1 MSYSAKQGQQTARA
15 TVLSIFGK
23 RFQVSR
29 PHSHSH
35 SLAGKPE
42 GASPEGVSPVAT
54 VADVTA
60 AVTRTK
66 AAVDMSTVSLR
77 STGSAG
83 STGSAD
89 AGAGAGAAGSGGEL
103 SDSLAG
109 AFTASQLQRAYD
121 QAVAAGV
128 DSSALNSLA
137 AADSRA
143 EAEVS
148 RRPLHIAPLEVF
160 PTAPRAELRVSRTAP
175 SLPLAKAAAAE
186 HKKLDAAAQVRAV
199 SEAAAASVSRQG
211 SGQEQ
216 QLQEQRQQGV
226 VDDFGGGNAPVCVA
240 FSACFTGSR

>member
-1 MSYSAKQGQQTARA
+1 
-15 TVLSIFGK
+15 
-23 RFQVSR
+23 
-29 PHSHSH
+29 
-35 SLAGKPE
+35 
-42 GASPEGVSPVAT
+42 
-54 VADVTA
+54 
-60 AVTRTK
+60 
-66 AAVDMSTVSLR
+66 MSTGSLR

-89 AGAGAGAAGSGGEL
+89 AGAGAGAAGSSGEL

-128 DSSALNSLA
+128 DSSALGSLA

-160 PTAPRAELRVSRTAP
+160 PTAPRAEQ
-175 SLPLAKAAAAE
+175 
-186 HKKLDAAAQVRAV
+186 KLDAVAHVRPV
-199 SEAAAASVSRQG
+199 SEAAGSVSRQG

-216 QLQEQRQQGV
+216 QLQEQKQGV
-226 VDDFGGGNAPVCVA
+226 VDDFGGGNAPVRGIRSVLHRIPVTINCVVLVVRRRKTTRWTQRTR
-240 FSACFTGSR
+240 SANAVPTMAGLP